1 MQQNKAEHKLK
12 EALELRGIK
21 QMYNTALEHEEA
33 RPVLLNMLH
42 RQTSIPKYQI
52 VQYLNNRKGFD
63 YATSTEE
70 TDL

>member
-12 EALELRGIK
+12 ESLELSGIK

-52 VQYLNNRKGFD
+52 VNYLNNRKGFD
-63 YATSTEE
+63 YETGATEE
-70 TDL
+70 D